1 MKKMRIKRKML
12 SLLFIVAMLIS
23 LVGCSTA
30 VKNNEIAKE
39 TPKTKVYTDMAG
51 RQVTLST
58 NINKIVLIRSMDVY
72 YMSAILGKDFDKKVV
87 ALGLG
92 FKDSDIDG
100 YKKYSEVMDM
110 DKIKSL
116 GSIYDDAIS
125 LESVVNL
132 DADLIVVDTQFKS
145 KGCVNK
151 MIEAGL
157 PVVFT
162 DMNSDP
168 FHGVQKSML
177 MLGEMLGE
185 GDKVKKMVDDANT
198 KTDSVLARVDK
209 LLKAGTKRPKL
220 YFECGNV
227 TPSEIGGTRGDTS
240 NGWGYLWDKLG
251 ADNIG
256 VGQGSN
262 PMNPEIVLTA
272 NPDLIVIGGANWDP
286 TANIMRMG
294 YYVTKQQASDHL
306 SEYAE
311 KRAGWGDLSAIK
323 NKRLYS
329 VHFNYTVY
337 PYNFCG
343 VEAMAKFLF
352 PDEFK
357 DLNPEKD
364 REEFFDKY
372 MPVKYSGLFSA
383 DWK

>member
-1 MKKMRIKRKML
+1 MKRMQMKKRVL
-12 SLLFIVAMLIS
+12 SLLFILVMLVS
-23 LVGCSTA
+23 LAGCGTA
-30 VKNNEIAKE
+30 SQNKEAAKE
-39 TPKTKVYTDMAG
+39 TPKTKTYTDMAG

-145 KGCVNK
+145 KSCVNK

-168 FHGVQKSML
+168 FHGVQKSMS

-286 TANIMRMG
+286 NADIMRMG
-294 YYVTKQQASDHL
+294 YYVTKEQASEHL
-306 SEYAE
+306 GEYAE
-311 KRAGWGDLSAIK
+311 KRAGWSDLSAIK

-364 REEFFDKY
+364 REEFFNKY